1 MVMAVVKI
9 IDIQFIP
16 GENQTVD
23 GNNGKKVNILD
34 LGIVISWHLT
44 NPDLHQNTQSYLNL
58 MKLDDTFQL
67 SLNPGNINILKDDS
81 SQDILKTNWI
91 NTEWST
97 DFILTQWWDESEIAK
112 FKEEHSD
119 LIKRTTTDKDIMT
132 HILIAEVNHKDFA
145 SMSNIFVHLVNDI
158 PERKKMFSIDCSFGS
173 GTERKSESKTFS
185 L

>member
-1 MVMAVVKI
+1 
-9 IDIQFIP
+9 
-16 GENQTVD
+16 
-23 GNNGKKVNILD
+23 
-34 LGIVISWHLT
+34 
-44 NPDLHQNTQSYLNL
+44 

-119 LIKRTTTDKDIMT
+119 LIKKTTTDKDIMT

-158 PERKKMFSIDCSFGS
+158 PERKKMCC
-173 GTERKSESKTFS
+173 KSLAWYQILFCCTFLGIYDFIRDSKKQPRYTY
-185 L
+185 